1 MYSHQ
6 EFTFQDHKESALPAK
21 AWTLGL
27 LCTVWVLTGLI
38 GHDPWKSIDAYGF
51 ALVYHIIQSGDWLVP
66 TLAGRPDMD
75 NPPLFYMTAAV
86 LAKLFAP
93 LLPLHDGARLA
104 SGLYTSITLIFVGL
118 TGRKLFG
125 TGRGWAAV
133 IILIGCLGLLVH
145 VHELF
150 SELALL
156 AGCAMML
163 YGYAKSL
170 HSPLIAGLA
179 IGCGVGIGFM
189 SNDFTALVLFLGVST
204 TLLIFSPW
212 RTRSYFSSLGIALIV
227 TLPWLLIWPILLYV
241 RSPELFMVWV
251 WDANIGRWL
260 NFIQRGDFPALLH
273 YLKALAWFAWPAL
286 PLAAWAVWQARFKI
300 MQETA
305 LQLPLVSFV
314 VMLLVLSFSPN
325 HGEEH
330 AMPLLLPLAL
340 LACAALSTL
349 RRGAANA
356 LNWFGIMTFGLLTI
370 LLWWAWAGL
379 LLNNRT
385 RVTTLLKEYHPSFMP
400 SVETPAFWIGI
411 IFTVLW
417 VIMVWRVRRSMRRAV
432 VNWAAGVTLIW
443 VLVMT
448 IWLPWLDTGKSYRS
462 LFISLK
468 QSLPAQHRCVASQN
482 IGDTQRVLLQYFSGI
497 NTLNQAKKQCDLL
510 LLQGEP
516 LLASRNGAG
525 WIKLWEGKRL
535 GARPEYYY
543 LYQRGKQ
550 AALKN

>member
-86 LAKLFAP
+86 LANLFAP

-227 TLPWLLIWPILLYV
+227 TLPWLLIWPFLLYV
-241 RSPELFMVWV
+241 RSPELFMVWA

-260 NFIQRGDFPALLH
+260 DFMRRGDFPALLH

-305 LQLPLVSFV
+305 FQLPLVAFV
-314 VMLLVLSFSPN
+314 VILLALNFSPN
-325 HGEEH
+325 YGEEH

-482 IGDTQRVLLQYFSGI
+482 IGDTQRVLLQYFSRI
-497 NTLNQAKKQCDLL
+497 NTLNQAKNQCDLL

-525 WIKLWEGKRL
+525 WIKLWEDKRL

-543 LYQRGKQ
+543 LYQRSKQ

>member
-6 EFTFQDHKESALPAK
+6 EFTFQDHKKSALPAK
-21 AWTLGL
+21 TWTLGL
-27 LCTVWVLTGLI
+27 LCAVWMATGLI

-51 ALVYHIIQSGDWLVP
+51 ALVYHIVQSGDWLVP

-133 IILIGCLGLLVH
+133 IVLIGCLGLLVH

-241 RSPELFMVWV
+241 RSPELFMVWA

-260 NFIQRGDFPALLH
+260 DFMRRGDFPALLH

-325 HGEEH
+325 YGEEH

-417 VIMVWRVRRSMRRAV
+417 VILVWRVRHSMRRAV

-482 IGDTQRVLLQYFSGI
+482 IGDTQRVLLQYFGGI
-497 NTLNQAKKQCDLL
+497 NTLNQAKNQCDLL